1 MKWWVIQHRSLWGDY
16 GDTLIS
22 GYAKRGKRGE
32 LLLERTGPFLP
43 PIFFPYLVPSRP
55 PVVTEQFRDLL
66 ADRFPHLTFGPTV
79 YSQVVESDWHTWPR
93 DAPRP
98 KHFPYEAEPEA
109 YVQGQGHNR
118 KIAASMGSAWEIT
131 GATVEGRLFRVEDP
145 RGGYFDEFT
154 GELPEISHEVTL
166 VGRSPEL
173 LVNDDARQWFEQ
185 EVGEWIKVCAVN
197 T

>member
-1 MKWWVIQHRSLWGDY
+1 MKWWMIQHRRLWGDY
-16 GDTLIS
+16 GRTLIS
-22 GYAKRGKRGE
+22 GYAKRSKRGE

-55 PVVTEQFRDLL
+55 PVVTEQFRGRLV
-66 ADRFPHLTFGPTV
+66 DRFPHLMFGPTV
-79 YSQVVESDWHTWPR
+79 YSQIVESDWHTWPR

-98 KHFPYEAEPEA
+98 KQLPYEAEPEA
-109 YVQGQGHNR
+109 YVMGQGHDR
-118 KIAASMGSAWEIT
+118 KVAASMGSAWEIT
-131 GATVEGRLFRVEDP
+131 GPTVEGRLFWVEDP
-145 RGGYFDEFT
+145 RGGYLDELT
-154 GELPEISHEVTL
+154 GELPDIGHEVTL

-197 T
+197 S